1 MTDKTDSTDSST
13 DAAEAKP
20 FLTVINGSPTPEETA
35 ALATLFASMASAAEA
50 AAKGP
55 RNEWGRF
62 EDKFQ
67 NTSSFNPSSF
77 QNVRYY

>member
-1 MTDKTDSTDSST
+1 MTDKTETTDSSA
-13 DAAEAKP
+13 DAAKP

-35 ALATLFASMASAAEA
+35 ALATLFASLASAADA